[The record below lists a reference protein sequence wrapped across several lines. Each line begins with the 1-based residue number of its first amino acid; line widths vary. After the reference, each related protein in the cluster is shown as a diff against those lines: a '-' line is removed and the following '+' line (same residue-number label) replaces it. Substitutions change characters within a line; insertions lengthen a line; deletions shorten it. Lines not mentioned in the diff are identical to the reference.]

1 MRKLPDSE
9 IEQWVLREIGLSD
22 AIGSLEIY
30 VLSRNGV
37 VTLGGTVNNLAN
49 KLAAT
54 RAAQLAC
61 GVEVVVN
68 EINVN
73 PSSPLIFKPS
83 GAMPNAVWE
92 VPAPF
97 TSSPAINST
106 AGK

>member
-9 IEQWVLREIGLSD
+9 IEQWVLREIGLSE
-22 AIGSLEIY
+22 AIGSPEIY

-68 EINVN
+68 EITVN
-73 PSSPLIFKPS
+73 PSSPLIFKRS

-97 TSSPAINST
+97 TSSHAINT
-106 AGK
+106 AVSE